1 MNQARSVDPNAVARS
16 VADLRADDLGKGELR
31 AALNA
36 VVEASATVFG
46 ADGAGVML
54 IDDEQALHYV
64 GATDGRAAALEAA
77 QEETGEGPCI
87 DSLVNDRLVFT
98 SDLIDDD
105 RWPRLRQ
112 QIGSLGVRAI
122 LGAPLRLGMGAI
134 GSLNVYRFE
143 PWSWDEADIA
153 GVQAYAQVVEE
164 LLGAAI
170 LARQRHTIVDQ
181 LSRALEHRVVIER
194 AVGVLMATEGMDA
207 VRAFDG
213 LRRAARSRRVRVSD
227 LAEQILTA
235 RRFSTETEGSGPR
248 WTP

>member
-1 MNQARSVDPNAVARS
+1 MDQPRSVDPTAVARS
-16 VADLRADDLGKGELR
+16 VAELRADDLGKGELR

-36 VVEASATVFG
+36 VVEASARVFA

-54 IDDEQALHYV
+54 IDDQQALHYV

-87 DSLVNDRLVFT
+87 DSLVNDTLVLT
-98 SDLIDDD
+98 PDLVEDE
-105 RWPRLRQ
+105 RWPLLTQ

-143 PWSWDEADIA
+143 PWTWDEADIA
-153 GVQAYAQVVEE
+153 GVEAYAQVVEE
-164 LLGAAI
+164 LLGSAI

-181 LSRALEHRVVIER
+181 LSRALSHRVVIER
-194 AVGVLMATEGMDA
+194 AVGVLMATEGMDP
-207 VRAFDG
+207 VRAFDA

-227 LAEQILTA
+227 LAEQILSA
-235 RRFSTETEGSGPR
+235 RRFSTQTEGSEPR
-248 WTP
+248 